1 MTIVENSIIAFTGR
15 FETFFEVS
23 LFVCKILLSDTLIYV
38 CIFCKLVTV
47 FFFFY
52 LHTTKCICWILHKL
66 QNNLSLL
73 QNTILE
79 HGQYLKKGLI
89 YIPIT

>member
-47 FFFFY
+47 FFFFFISTQPNVFAGSY
-52 LHTTKCICWILHKL
+52 INYRITSPCCRILFW
-66 QNNLSLL
+66 SMGS
-73 QNTILE
+73 ISRRV
-79 HGQYLKKGLI
+79 
-89 YIPIT
+89 